1 MSNQNKTQTNTMI
14 QTFVMLPEDQLTTA
28 GTLQGSVEM
37 NNDTEMMI
45 NTKIQTSTETEQ
57 LLAQEVEFEIPLTD
71 KFVGEQL
78 DMLSEAKQQSQ
89 KADSARLPS
98 VLVDEQLL
106 AELAGIPDR
115 FGFKI
120 GDVADLL
127 GIKQY
132 VLRYW
137 EEEFEI
143 LKPKKASNNQR
154 MYTKKDVENA
164 FLIRKLLYRDKFSI
178 EGARQA
184 LRDVKFAVK
193 KEKEITSVIQKI
205 EFVQEQIKG
214 FVDEIKKTKKM
225 FN

>member
-1 MSNQNKTQTNTMI
+1 MTTNNPKSESYIQELTTQT
-14 QTFVMLPEDQLTTA
+14 
-28 GTLQGSVEM
+28 
-37 NNDTEMMI
+37 
-45 NTKIQTSTETEQ
+45 
-57 LLAQEVEFEIPLTD
+57 EFEILLED
-71 KFVGEQL
+71 KFL
-78 DMLSEAKQQSQ
+78 DEEIKEIIAAGDVVEKVELKAEAS
-89 KADSARLPS
+89 SLPS
-98 VLVDEQLL
+98 VLIDEKLL
-106 AELAGIPDR
+106 EELASIPDR

-154 MYTKKDVENA
+154 LYTKKDVENA

-184 LRDVKFAVK
+184 LKDVKFQLK
-193 KEKEITSVIQKI
+193 KDKEFSKDFTHAIQRI
-205 EFVQEQIKG
+205 DFAQTQIKN
-214 FVDEIKKTKKM
+214 FIEEIKKTKKF

>member
-1 MSNQNKTQTNTMI
+1 MTTNNPKSESYIQELTTQT
-14 QTFVMLPEDQLTTA
+14 
-28 GTLQGSVEM
+28 
-37 NNDTEMMI
+37 
-45 NTKIQTSTETEQ
+45 
-57 LLAQEVEFEIPLTD
+57 EFEILLED
-71 KFVGEQL
+71 KFL
-78 DMLSEAKQQSQ
+78 DEEIKEIIAAGDVVEKVELKAEAS
-89 KADSARLPS
+89 SLPS
-98 VLVDEQLL
+98 VLIDEKLL
-106 AELAGIPDR
+106 EELASIPDR

-154 MYTKKDVENA
+154 LYTKKDVENA

-184 LRDVKFAVK
+184 LKDVKFQLK
-193 KEKEITSVIQKI
+193 KDKEFSKDFTHAIQRI
-205 EFVQEQIKG
+205 DFAQTQIKN
-214 FVDEIKKTKKM
+214 FIEEIKKTKKL

>member
-1 MSNQNKTQTNTMI
+1 MPTSRMMKMTTNNPKSESYIQELTTQT
-14 QTFVMLPEDQLTTA
+14 
-28 GTLQGSVEM
+28 
-37 NNDTEMMI
+37 
-45 NTKIQTSTETEQ
+45 
-57 LLAQEVEFEIPLTD
+57 EFEILLED
-71 KFVGEQL
+71 KFL
-78 DMLSEAKQQSQ
+78 DEEIKEIIAAGDVVEKVELKAEAS
-89 KADSARLPS
+89 SLPS
-98 VLVDEQLL
+98 VLIDEKLL
-106 AELAGIPDR
+106 EELASIPDR

-154 MYTKKDVENA
+154 LYTKKDVENA

-184 LRDVKFAVK
+184 LKDVKFQLK
-193 KEKEITSVIQKI
+193 KDKEFSKDFTHAIQRI
-205 EFVQEQIKG
+205 DFAQTQIKN
-214 FVDEIKKTKKM
+214 FIEEIKKTKKF

>member
-1 MSNQNKTQTNTMI
+1 MNNIYENQPTIDLNNSEETQPSKVVESTQTPSVIT
-14 QTFVMLPEDQLTTA
+14 QTFQ
-28 GTLQGSVEM
+28 QG
-37 NNDTEMMI
+37 
-45 NTKIQTSTETEQ
+45 
-57 LLAQEVEFEIPLTD
+57 EFELSLED
-71 KFVGEQL
+71 KFLVDDIVETINGDLTEKT
-78 DMLSEAKQQSQ
+78 EQ
-89 KADSARLPS
+89 KADASNLPS
-98 VLVDEQLL
+98 VLVDEELL
-106 AELAGIPDR
+106 AELASIPDR

-137 EEEFEI
+137 EEEFDL

-154 MYTKKDVENA
+154 LYTKKDVENA

-184 LRDVKFAVK
+184 LKDVKFALK
-193 KEKEITSVIQKI
+193 KEKDFNSVVQRID
-205 EFVQEQIKG
+205 FVQTQIKS
-214 FVDEIKKTKKM
+214 FVDEIKKTKKL

>member
-1 MSNQNKTQTNTMI
+1 MPTSRMMKMTTNNPKSESYIQELTTQT
-14 QTFVMLPEDQLTTA
+14 
-28 GTLQGSVEM
+28 
-37 NNDTEMMI
+37 
-45 NTKIQTSTETEQ
+45 
-57 LLAQEVEFEIPLTD
+57 EFEILLED
-71 KFVGEQL
+71 KFL
-78 DMLSEAKQQSQ
+78 DEEIKEIIAAGDVVEKVELKAEAS
-89 KADSARLPS
+89 SLPS
-98 VLVDEQLL
+98 VLIDEKLL
-106 AELAGIPDR
+106 EELASIPDR

-154 MYTKKDVENA
+154 LYTKKDVENA

-184 LRDVKFAVK
+184 LKDVKFQLK
-193 KEKEITSVIQKI
+193 KDKEFSKDFTHAIQRI
-205 EFVQEQIKG
+205 DFAQTQIKN
-214 FVDEIKKTKKM
+214 FIEEIKKTKKL

>member
-1 MSNQNKTQTNTMI
+1 MPTSRMMKMTTNNPKSESYIQELTTQT
-14 QTFVMLPEDQLTTA
+14 
-28 GTLQGSVEM
+28 
-37 NNDTEMMI
+37 
-45 NTKIQTSTETEQ
+45 
-57 LLAQEVEFEIPLTD
+57 EFEISLED
-71 KFVGEQL
+71 KFLEEEIKEIIEAENVVDKVDL
-78 DMLSEAKQQSQ
+78 KSEAS
-89 KADSARLPS
+89 SLPS
-98 VLVDEQLL
+98 VLIDEKLL
-106 AELAGIPDR
+106 EELASIPDR

-154 MYTKKDVENA
+154 LYTKKDVENA

-184 LRDVKFAVK
+184 LKDVKFQLK
-193 KEKEITSVIQKI
+193 KDKEFSKDFTQAIQRI
-205 EFVQEQIKG
+205 EFAQTQIKN
-214 FVDEIKKTKKM
+214 FVEEIKKTKKF

>member
-1 MSNQNKTQTNTMI
+1 MM
-14 QTFVMLPEDQLTTA
+14 
-28 GTLQGSVEM
+28 M
-37 NNDTEMMI
+37 NNNNDNMNEI
-45 NTKIQTSTETEQ
+45 
-57 LLAQEVEFEIPLTD
+57 EFELKAQIKPD
-71 KFVGEQL
+71 DFQNEENKGEEL
-78 DMLSEAKQQSQ
+78 KAESAAMPSLLVDDLLLSEIKS
-89 KADSARLPS
+89 
-98 VLVDEQLL
+98 
-106 AELAGIPDR
+106 IPDR

-137 EEEFEI
+137 EQEFDV

-178 EGARQA
+178 EGARRA
-184 LRDVKFAVK
+184 IKDVKFAVK
-193 KEKEITSVIQKI
+193 KEKNISSALDRIDQNQSH
-205 EFVQEQIKG
+205 VQELIRT
-214 FVDEIKKTKKM
+214 FIFEIRKTKNF

>member
-1 MSNQNKTQTNTMI
+1 MVRTMPTSRMMKMTTNNPKSESYIQELTTQT
-14 QTFVMLPEDQLTTA
+14 
-28 GTLQGSVEM
+28 
-37 NNDTEMMI
+37 
-45 NTKIQTSTETEQ
+45 
-57 LLAQEVEFEIPLTD
+57 EFEISLED
-71 KFVGEQL
+71 KFL
-78 DMLSEAKQQSQ
+78 DEEIKEIIEAGGADLEKSEL
-89 KADSARLPS
+89 KAEASSLPS
-98 VLVDEQLL
+98 VLIDEKLL
-106 AELAGIPDR
+106 EELSSIPDR

-137 EEEFEI
+137 EEEFDI

-154 MYTKKDVENA
+154 LYTKKDVENA

-184 LRDVKFAVK
+184 LKDVKFQLK
-193 KEKEITSVIQKI
+193 KEKEFSKDFSNAIQRI
-205 EFVQEQIKG
+205 EFAQAQIKN
-214 FVDEIKKTKKM
+214 FVEEIKRTKKL

>member
-1 MSNQNKTQTNTMI
+1 
-14 QTFVMLPEDQLTTA
+14 
-28 GTLQGSVEM
+28 M
-37 NNDTEMMI
+37 NNNDNNNQGNNPDTQKANGAHFEI
-45 NTKIQTSTETEQ
+45 FQT
-57 LLAQEVEFEIPLTD
+57 EFEL
-71 KFVGEQL
+71 QL
-78 DMLSEAKQQSQ
+78 EDNFLSEDALEAEASMVKEKEALETVNRNV
-89 KADSARLPS
+89 KAEAEAFPS
-98 VLVDEQLL
+98 VLVDDQLMQ
-106 AELAGIPDR
+106 ELASIPDR

-137 EEEFEI
+137 EQEFEL

-154 MYTKKDVENA
+154 FYTKKDVENA

-184 LRDVKFAVK
+184 LKDVKFVVK
-193 KEKEITSVIQKI
+193 KEKDKEKDFSSVIQKMD
-205 EFVQEQIKG
+205 FVQDQIKN
-214 FVDEIKKTKKM
+214 FVSEIRKTKSF

>member
-1 MSNQNKTQTNTMI
+1 MMMNNKNNSVRPAESQNI
-14 QTFVMLPEDQLTTA
+14 QT
-28 GTLQGSVEM
+28 
-37 NNDTEMMI
+37 
-45 NTKIQTSTETEQ
+45 
-57 LLAQEVEFEIPLTD
+57 EFELSLEDKYLVDDLVETITAEIPE
-71 KFVGEQL
+71 KNEI
-78 DMLSEAKQQSQ
+78 
-89 KADSARLPS
+89 KAESASLPS
-98 VLVDEQLL
+98 VLVDEELL
-106 AELAGIPDR
+106 AELASIPDR

-154 MYTKKDVENA
+154 LYTKKDVENA

-184 LRDVKFAVK
+184 LKDVKYALK
-193 KEKEITSVIQKI
+193 KEMKMEKDFNSVVQRI
-205 EFVQEQIKG
+205 EFVQSEIKN
-214 FVDEIKKTKKM
+214 FVDEIKKTKKL

>member
-1 MSNQNKTQTNTMI
+1 
-14 QTFVMLPEDQLTTA
+14 
-28 GTLQGSVEM
+28 M
-37 NNDTEMMI
+37 NNNKNVTGNTEV
-45 NTKIQTSTETEQ
+45 QT
-57 LLAQEVEFEIPLTD
+57 EFELSLED
-71 KFVGEQL
+71 KFLVDDIIETINAEAT
-78 DMLSEAKQQSQ
+78 DSSESKSEL
-89 KADSARLPS
+89 KAEASSLPS

-106 AELAGIPDR
+106 RELASIPDR

-137 EEEFEI
+137 EEEFDL

-154 MYTKKDVENA
+154 LYTKKDVENA

-184 LRDVKFAVK
+184 LKDVKFALK
-193 KEKEITSVIQKI
+193 KEKDFNSVIQRI
-205 EFVQEQIKG
+205 DFVQSQIKS
-214 FVDEIKKTKKM
+214 FVDEIKKTKEL

>member
-1 MSNQNKTQTNTMI
+1 
-14 QTFVMLPEDQLTTA
+14 
-28 GTLQGSVEM
+28 M
-37 NNDTEMMI
+37 NNNDNNQGNNPE
-45 NTKIQTSTETEQ
+45 
-57 LLAQEVEFEIPLTD
+57 
-71 KFVGEQL
+71 
-78 DMLSEAKQQSQ
+78 SQ
-89 KADSARLPS
+89 KAHGAHFEIFQTEFELQLEDNFLSDEVIQAEAAVEPVRNVKAEAEAFPS
-98 VLVDEQLL
+98 VLVDDQLMQ
-106 AELAGIPDR
+106 ELASIPDR

-137 EEEFEI
+137 EQEFEL

-154 MYTKKDVENA
+154 FYTKKDVENA

-184 LRDVKFAVK
+184 LKDVKFVVK
-193 KEKEITSVIQKI
+193 KEKDKEKDFSSVIQKMD
-205 EFVQEQIKG
+205 FVQDQIKN
-214 FVDEIKKTKKM
+214 FVSEIRKTKSF